1 MHPGKVILY
10 SEGSKAISVEK
21 DRVLRV
27 HAAEAATEK
36 VDPVEHNELLLKTVP
51 TRSRGTI
58 FQCEKKPKPI
68 HKVGV

>member
-1 MHPGKVILY
+1 MYSSKVILY

-21 DRVLRV
+21 GRVLWV

-36 VDPVEHNELLLKTVP
+36 VDAGEHNELLLKTVP
-51 TRSRGTI
+51 TRSPGTI
-58 FQCEKKPKPI
+58 FQCEKKPRPI